1 MSLIIPDK
9 DVLLSISGT
18 HTPWGEEPE
27 VVELTTAGKLITLA
41 NGFDV
46 IYEES
51 ELTGLDGTRTTVKL
65 DGKNVTMIRTGT
77 YPSEMLFSENQ
88 RHVGLYHTVGGAMT
102 ISTHTSKVDNR
113 IGEEGGSL
121 VIDYS
126 IEIDNNFAGEH
137 HFEMTVATSPMEC

>member
-1 MSLIIPDK
+1 MKKDDMKK
-9 DVLLSISGT
+9 DVWLGISST
-18 HTPWGEEPE
+18 QRFEDMPPE
-27 VVELTTAGKLITLA
+27 HIDLVTQARLYKKNGKFYIS
-41 NGFDV
+41 
-46 IYEES
+46 YEES